1 MNLLYRV
8 KQRMKQLKIPYDDVK
23 LSDKPDKKI
32 MVRIADRWIH
42 FGARNSVTFLEG
54 ASEAKR
60 DSYRARASK
69 IKNKEGNFTYNIKYT
84 PNFLSYFILWS

>member
-1 MNLLYRV
+1 MNLLYLV
-8 KQRMKQLKIPYDDVK
+8 KQRMKQLKIPYEDVK

-32 MVRIADRWIH
+32 MTKIAGKWIH
-42 FGARNSVTFLEG
+42 FGAKNSQTFLEG

>member
-1 MNLLYRV
+1 
-8 KQRMKQLKIPYDDVK
+8 MKQLKIPYDDVK

-32 MVRIADRWIH
+32 MVKIPFGTGVPNEGRWIH